1 MKVIRRYGCAV
12 CDSMAAGKDN
22 PFTCWLHR
30 SGESRGRIFVMTTAK
45 QLIVIGVSLTTLMS
59 ASLRGGAVQS
69 GTPVTKA
76 FIDGTGPGWKVLGE
90 TDFAGV
96 NGNQDTWMWRGDVL
110 ASTGQ
115 PIGVL
120 RTRQTFTNFELVVEW
135 RHLKPAGNSGVFVW
149 VPDHALAQLKPG
161 VLPEYGIEVQMLDHG
176 YREQYEKGGR
186 KGDWFTTHGD
196 IFAVGKSK
204 LKPFAPVSPNGSRSF
219 PRKELSRGVGEWNH
233 YYVRGIN
240 GEVRLWVNGEEV
252 SGGSGADPH
261 IGYLCLEAEGSP
273 VEFKNIRVREVS

>member
-1 MKVIRRYGCAV
+1 M
-12 CDSMAAGKDN
+12 S
-22 PFTCWLHR
+22 
-30 SGESRGRIFVMTTAK
+30 TTK
-45 QLIVIGVSLTTLMS
+45 PMIVIGLCLATLMS
-59 ASLRGGAVQS
+59 PSLHGGAAQS
-69 GTPVTKA
+69 GAAVSRA
-76 FIDGTGPGWKVLGE
+76 FIDGTGPGWKTLVE

-96 NGNQDTWMWRGDVL
+96 NGNQDTWVWKGEVL

-120 RTRQTFTNFELVVEW
+120 RTRQTFTNFELVIEW
-135 RHLKPAGNSGVFVW
+135 RHLKAAGNSGVFAW

-161 VLPEYGIEVQMLDHG
+161 VLPEYGIEIQMLDHAF
-176 YREQYEKGGR
+176 REQYEKSSGR

-196 IFAVGKSK
+196 VFAVGKSK

-219 PRKELSRGVGEWNH
+219 PRKELSRGVGEWNY

-240 GEVRLWVNGEEV
+240 GEIRLWVNGEEV

-261 IGYLCLEAEGSP
+261 SGYLCLEAEGSP
-273 VEFKNIRVREVS
+273 VEFRNIRVREVS